1 MKASDELR
9 PEGAWGHITLNAKLF
24 VLNGFGVMESHLIL
38 KVHVCSLIVS
48 LFAIENREG
57 ADLFP

>member
-24 VLNGFGVMESHLIL
+24 VLNGFGVMEIRPPEAAVTVGNTYPGQSSRL
-38 KVHVCSLIVS
+38 
-48 LFAIENREG
+48 
-57 ADLFP
+57 